1 MKKKWHVRFSVSN
14 LPIISAVGHETDV
27 TIADFVADLRA
38 PTPSAAAELVSRN
51 QQELLQQLAYKQQR
65 LEMAL
70 DRILVINNNV
80 CNSYVYACK
89 TNIRKINY

>member
-1 MKKKWHVRFSVSN
+1 MDVLIVGRGGGSLEDLWCFNEEEVARAIFRSN

-51 QQELLQQLAYKQQR
+51 QQELLQQLA
-65 LEMAL
+65 L
-70 DRILVINNNV
+70 
-80 CNSYVYACK
+80 
-89 TNIRKINY
+89 